1 MRPCRRERS
10 ARGAR
15 ERGARHAPPM
25 CPQRR
30 VLILVAGR
38 RFFSGKRKR
47 EGMKINFLNQ
57 TKAQAPGSGDIVDR
71 QDLTVAGCIC
81 EAWCFSDAVCAH
93 EERHVPD
100 HGTLPHGAVAARRE
114 KIFSH
119 LCMVR
124 IHPGFQATWGP
135 RGAKQTAVNVTTPA
149 QTSRPAPCGAPVPSF
164 SHFSPFRLL
173 RPSPFSPPARPSLSP
188 GLTA

>member
-81 EAWCFSDAVCAH
+81 EAWCFSDAVCAQ
-93 EERHVPD
+93 ERHVPVTARYPTALWRRG
-100 HGTLPHGAVAARRE
+100 GTRYYHICAWSASIQGSRLRGDLEAPNKRLSMSRLPLR
-114 KIFSH
+114 
-119 LCMVR
+119 
-124 IHPGFQATWGP
+124 P
-135 RGAKQTAVNVTTPA
+135 RHAGRLSPA
-149 QTSRPAPCGAPVPSF
+149 SRTSRLFGCSDPHRFPHQHDLP
-164 SHFSPFRLL
+164 
-173 RPSPFSPPARPSLSP
+173 
-188 GLTA
+188 